1 MKSPVKGIKK
11 ARYCENVFIDYEKLH
26 IDKRLVSRTHEELLR
41 LKNKRANIPIF

>member
-41 LKNKRANIPIF
+41 LKSQELQIH